1 MHCCR
6 DLFCRLGVLPLL
18 FSLCS
23 IITIIITYSVSV
35 ADGDVYPWLPAI
47 SDTGGIPPE
56 SNIFGFCL
64 SACSFIGLMS
74 VVVRYYQYR
83 FISENNEEHRS
94 TIVCV
99 NKLALVVGIVSTSG
113 ALVVAAF
120 QVILCVKRMY
130 EASVSWGFLAV
141 FGITGFSLCSK
152 AHDNFTRL
160 LIKSIC
166 DICRKLLRLIQPAKL
181 RKKQCGGVYFLLY
194 SFAF

>member
-1 MHCCR
+1 MNCR

-35 ADGDVYPWLPAI
+35 SNGHVYPWLPAI

-64 SACSFIGLMS
+64 SACSFFGFVS
-74 VVVRYYQYR
+74 VIVRYYQYR

-94 TIVCV
+94 TLVFI
-99 NKLALVVGIVSTSG
+99 NKLSVLVGIVSTSG

-120 QVILCVKRMY
+120 QVI
-130 EASVSWGFLAV
+130 
-141 FGITGFSLCSK
+141 
-152 AHDNFTRL
+152 NFY
-160 LIKSIC
+160 LI
-166 DICRKLLRLIQPAKL
+166 
-181 RKKQCGGVYFLLY
+181 CGN
-194 SFAF
+194 